1 MNKASDFLFGLSN
14 YTLILAERLMF
25 QAMTKS
31 LVIFLLMNVC
41 LNLIHAQEAYN
52 SCNNALDLCP
62 LQTNSV
68 TNNGANKTFC
78 PNCEDDFTFCFSAN
92 NTVWFKF
99 TTNTVGG
106 AANVLFS
113 NLNFENGPGQ
123 GNALQATALLATV
136 PCQSDSYTAVGS
148 CESNGLTN
156 FSLSLTALT
165 PNTTYYIV
173 VSGSMG
179 TSSAADCTFDLTVTG
194 EAVDRSAAA
203 IQLDNT
209 VTSVC
214 QGQTFT
220 AIAYPQNCP
229 DVTTFNWYVNGVFV
243 AQTTDQFLEISEL
256 QDGDVISVETTCYMQ
271 CSEIV
276 TTASGPIAVYA
287 FPLDAGSDV
296 YADPGETVQLNAST
310 SAAEYSWAPSYNIS
324 DTLSLQPFVYPEET
338 TIYTISATQNGCT
351 QFDYVTVFIND
362 PLIIPTTFSPNND
375 DINDTW
381 VIGGVEEYP
390 NCFVQI
396 FDRWGQELFQSTGYN
411 DKKAWDGT
419 FKEKP
424 VSEGVYFYLVKLRDP
439 ESKEYKGSITLI
451 R

>member
-1 MNKASDFLFGLSN
+1 MS
-14 YTLILAERLMF
+14 
-25 QAMTKS
+25 KS
-31 LVIFLLMNVC
+31 SVIFLLTSFCVYF
-41 LNLIHAQEAYN
+41 LNAQEVYN

-62 LQTNSV
+62 LQTYSV

-78 PNCEDDFTFCFSAN
+78 PNCEDDFTFCFTAN
-92 NTVWFKF
+92 NTIWFKF

-106 AANVLFS
+106 TANVLFS
-113 NLNFENGPGQ
+113 NLNFENAPGQ
-123 GNALQATALLATV
+123 GNNLQATVLLASV
-136 PCQSDSYTAVGS
+136 PCQSDSYTAVGN
-148 CESNGLTN
+148 CESAGLTN
-156 FSLSLTALT
+156 FTLSLTALT
-165 PNTTYYIV
+165 PNTTYYLV

-179 TSSAADCTFDLTVTG
+179 ASTAAECAFDLTVTG

-203 IQLDNT
+203 IQLDNSI
-209 VTSVC
+209 TSVC

-229 DVTTFNWYVNGVFV
+229 EVSTMNWYVNGVLV
-243 AQTTDQFLEISEL
+243 AQTADQFLEISEL
-256 QDGDVISVETTCYMQ
+256 QDGDVITVETTCYSQ

-276 TTASGPIAVYA
+276 MANSGPITVYT
-287 FPLDAGSDV
+287 FPLEVGPDL
-296 YADPGETVQLNAST
+296 YLDPGETVQLNATTTAST
-310 SAAEYSWAPSYNIS
+310 FSWTPSYNIS

-338 TIYTISATQNGCT
+338 TTYTLSATQNGCT
-351 QFDYVTVFIND
+351 QFDYVTVYMND
-362 PLIIPTTFSPNND
+362 PLIIPTTFSPNDD

-381 VIGGVEEYP
+381 EIGGVEEFP

-419 FKEKP
+419 YKEKP
-424 VSEGVYFYLVKLRDP
+424 VSEGVYFYVVKLRDP
-439 ESKEYKGSITLI
+439 ENKEFKGSITLI